1 MVETTSLAP
10 SFKKVLWNL
19 MGMPTGSP
27 SAAGLFYPVL
37 PTGKTIWTLNSIH
50 LSSGILAAPAAT
62 LPDVDG
68 DGIRDIVVLALKETQ
83 VQHIPAQGLIGP

>member
-1 MVETTSLAP
+1 MGKTISLAH
-10 SFKKVLWNL
+10 SFKKILWNL
-19 MGMPTGSP
+19 RGMTAVSP
-27 SAAGLFYPVL
+27 SAAGLFHPVL
-37 PTGKTIWTLNSIH
+37 STGETIWTLNSIH

-83 VQHIPAQGLIGP
+83 VQYIPP

>member
-1 MVETTSLAP
+1 
-10 SFKKVLWNL
+10 
-19 MGMPTGSP
+19 MPAGSP
-27 SAAGLFYPVL
+27 SATCLFHPVL
-37 PTGKTIWTLNSIH
+37 PAGKIIWTLNSIH

-83 VQHIPAQGLIGP
+83 VQLKV